1 MMQYRWYDVKE
12 MYENSSVNA
21 KPLLS
26 SYDRAFWSDYI
37 LNYQRYDKLF
47 RNMYKSFRYYDQDP
61 FDNTTINDI
70 TDEFIDA
77 VYLHLLINDKKYSEL
92 FKLYQLN
99 DLNMLND
106 FFVEEIT
113 SGGKTTN
120 GSYVGGSR
128 TDTNEDVYGAKSGVQ
143 ENKIAAF
150 NSTDYVKN
158 NKTEYSDD
166 TYTDTGQYVKGSQTD
181 TEHRE
186 EVANNKT
193 TTRGFK
199 DNPSKNARE
208 FIKTWNSYE
217 FYLYIF
223 KQIAK
228 ELLLV

>member
-1 MMQYRWYDVKE
+1 MPYKWYDVRE
-12 MYENSSVNA
+12 MYDDAKSNA
-21 KPLLS
+21 RPLLS
-26 SYDRAFWSDYI
+26 SYDKAFWSEYI
-37 LNYQRYDKLF
+37 LNYARYDKLF
-47 RNMYKSFRYYDQDP
+47 RNMYKSFRYYDQNP
-61 FDNTTINDI
+61 FDNTTIGDI

-77 VYLHLLINDKKYSEL
+77 VYLHLMANDKKYSEL

-99 DLNMLND
+99 DQNMLND
-106 FFVEEIT
+106 FYVEEIT

-128 TDTNEDVYGAKSGVQ
+128 TDTTEDVYGAKSGVQ

-186 EVANNKT
+186 EVANNTT